1 MGLLADKIERAF
13 KDRQHRTVEVPEW
26 GMTLHVFPITL
37 GQLSRINEE
46 TDPMKRL
53 VRIILLRAR
62 DDKGEMI
69 FDNLDAEAML
79 AKGIGLYGP
88 EVIMRV
94 CTELGVGEFT
104 DEAAAE
110 KN

>member
-1 MGLLADKIERAF
+1 MGDLARKVGRAF
-13 KDRQHRTVEVPEW
+13 KERKHRLVEVPEW
-26 GMTLHVFPITL
+26 GMTLHVFPLTL

-53 VRIILLRAR
+53 VRVIMVRAR
-62 DDKGEMI
+62 KEDGQPL
-69 FDNLDAEAML
+69 FDIDDAEAL
-79 AKGIGLYGP
+79 VGEGVGDYGP

-94 CTELGVGEFT
+94 CTEMGSGEFT

>member
-1 MGLLADKIERAF
+1 MGRLAGKIAKAF
-13 KDRQHRTVEVPEW
+13 ESRQHRTIEVPEW
-26 GMTLHVFPITL
+26 GEIIHVYPITL

-53 VRIILLRAR
+53 IRVILVRSRN
-62 DDKGEMI
+62 DKNELMY
-69 FDNLDAEAML
+69 DNEDAEAL
-79 AKGIGLYGP
+79 LSQGVGPYGP

-94 CTELGVGEFT
+94 CNELGIGEFT

>member
-1 MGLLADKIERAF
+1 MGKLASKVTKAF
-13 KDRQHRTVEVPEW
+13 QSRTHRVIEVPEW
-26 GMTLHVFPITL
+26 GETIHVFPITL

-53 VRIILLRAR
+53 VRIILIRAR
-62 DDKGEMI
+62 NEKGDLL
-69 FDNLDAEAML
+69 FDNEVAEALL
-79 AKGIGLYGP
+79 AQGVGDYGP

-94 CTELGVGEFT
+94 CTQLGVGEFT